1 MKNYCKN
8 KIKKKNNK
16 MGNCYNDRMD
26 SIPDVVHYRSRT
38 VVIISTD
45 EEMGLSKVFFSITK
59 KLD

>member
-1 MKNYCKN
+1 
-8 KIKKKNNK
+8 

-26 SIPDVVHYRSRT
+26 SIPDFVHYRSRT

-45 EEMGLSKVFFSITK
+45 EDMGLSKVFYSITK

>member
-1 MKNYCKN
+1 
-8 KIKKKNNK
+8 

-26 SIPDVVHYRSRT
+26 SIPDLVHYRSRT

-45 EEMGLSKVFFSITK
+45 EDIGLSKVIFSITK